1 MIDKFSKGKPYKV
14 IAYVLACFSN
24 DEQMRIIKKVAKE
37 CKKYHCKVVF
47 FSTVTDFFYNDSIDA
62 GEKKI
67 FELVEPKQYDAIV
80 LMSESFKQDEE
91 QMDLVRRAN
100 LANVPIFAV
109 DKCFDGCINLVFD
122 YTTTFRAIM
131 KHMVEEHGYRNI
143 IYMGGMPD
151 NSFSEERLNIYKEVL
166 AENNIPYDPRKSY
179 YGYFWED
186 PTNVAMDRMF
196 EDWKE
201 LPEAIVCANDAMALA
216 VIKYLRKMGY
226 SVPED
231 VAVSGFDAI
240 ELEKYS
246 NPRLTTGIYNVED
259 MIHLIFQMIT
269 EGDWEEYR
277 KKKTPIYNQLQIGRS
292 CGCHGLEACNMVDEL
307 RQVKQELHLLMK
319 YHSDVN
325 QMVANYG
332 NMEDLEEVVE
342 GIANYTRLLRFK
354 DVWLCFDETLINH
367 LQISYIGKYSY
378 SQIDMKEWMGML
390 HYEIIDG
397 EGVYSGMGYMKRA
410 ELIPNS
416 EEFFENN
423 DYCMVTVL
431 HMNGMR
437 IGYTLLRMDVDEFNF
452 MAYDPFLTNMR
463 HLLELQESQRK
474 ILRIYENDQL
484 TNLFDRN
491 GFYKKVQALFTAGED
506 KQFTII
512 NIDMDGLKKV
522 NDTYGHS
529 EGDEALKSLGRI
541 IQNSVNDEIAARV
554 GGDEFLIAFAGED
567 NEERAEHIK
576 ALIIQGLDAYNQNS
590 TKPYVLQA
598 SMGAFT
604 ANMNDYSLDYF
615 LKKADEM
622 MYIVKSQHK
631 REMGEL
637 S

>member
-1 MIDKFSKGKPYKV
+1 
-14 IAYVLACFSN
+14 
-24 DEQMRIIKKVAKE
+24 
-37 CKKYHCKVVF
+37 
-47 FSTVTDFFYNDSIDA
+47 
-62 GEKKI
+62 
-67 FELVEPKQYDAIV
+67 
-80 LMSESFKQDEE
+80 
-91 QMDLVRRAN
+91 
-100 LANVPIFAV
+100 
-109 DKCFDGCINLVFD
+109 
-122 YTTTFRAIM
+122 
-131 KHMVEEHGYRNI
+131 
-143 IYMGGMPD
+143 
-151 NSFSEERLNIYKEVL
+151 
-166 AENNIPYDPRKSY
+166 
-179 YGYFWED
+179 
-186 PTNVAMDRMF
+186 
-196 EDWKE
+196 
-201 LPEAIVCANDAMALA
+201 
-216 VIKYLRKMGY
+216 
-226 SVPED
+226 
-231 VAVSGFDAI
+231 
-240 ELEKYS
+240 
-246 NPRLTTGIYNVED
+246 
-259 MIHLIFQMIT
+259 
-269 EGDWEEYR
+269 
-277 KKKTPIYNQLQIGRS
+277 
-292 CGCHGLEACNMVDEL
+292 
-307 RQVKQELHLLMK
+307 
-319 YHSDVN
+319 
-325 QMVANYG
+325 
-332 NMEDLEEVVE
+332 
-342 GIANYTRLLRFK
+342 
-354 DVWLCFDETLINH
+354 
-367 LQISYIGKYSY
+367 
-378 SQIDMKEWMGML
+378 
-390 HYEIIDG
+390 
-397 EGVYSGMGYMKRA
+397 
-410 ELIPNS
+410 
-416 EEFFENN
+416 
-423 DYCMVTVL
+423 
-431 HMNGMR
+431 MNGMR

>member
-186 PTNVAMDRMF
+186 PTNVAMDQMF
-196 EDWKE
+196 EDWNE
-201 LPEAIVCANDAMALA
+201 LPEAIICANDAMALA
-216 VIKYLRKMGY
+216 VIKYLRRMGY
-226 SVPED
+226 SVPDD

-277 KKKTPIYNQLQIGRS
+277 KKKTPIYNQLQIGQS

-325 QMVANYG
+325 QMVATFG
-332 NMEDLEEVVE
+332 NMEDLEEVME

-354 DVWLCFDETLINH
+354 DVWICFDETLINH
-367 LQISYIGKYSY
+367 LQISYVGKYSY